1 MRDGL
6 KKRENKTTDKV
17 EGEKEKERAFLHSS
31 GTKGYSMTGVG
42 VR

>member
-17 EGEKEKERAFLHSS
+17 EGEKEKERAFY
-31 GTKGYSMTGVG
+31 TPVG
-42 VR
+42 QKVTA